1 MIKWLMRRQVAA
13 FERTFGYD
21 ATYVREILEAS
32 PRGFMAL
39 ARIQA
44 MGRFRRDIPRD
55 AYYAAKLV
63 AARAEDCGPCT
74 QLVATMAERAG
85 VPAET
90 LRAVLA
96 RDESAMSAA
105 VALGFRFAEA
115 TLAHDPVADVLR
127 EEIARR
133 WGPRALISLAFALAS
148 ARVFPTLK
156 YALGH
161 GQACARV
168 VVGGKPVAVLRRAA

>member
-1 MIKWLMRRQVAA
+1 MIKWLMRRRLAA
-13 FERTFGYD
+13 FERSFGYD
-21 ATYVREILEAS
+21 ASYARDILEAT

-39 ARIQA
+39 ARVQA
-44 MGRFRRDIPRD
+44 MGRFRRDIPAD
-55 AYYAAKLV
+55 VYYAAKLV

-74 QLVATMAERAG
+74 QLVANMAERAG

-96 RDESAMSAA
+96 RDERAMSET

-115 TLAHDPVADVLR
+115 SLAHDPAADAMR
-127 EEIARR
+127 EEIMRR
-133 WGPRALISLAFALAS
+133 WGQRALISLAFAMVT
-148 ARVFPTLK
+148 ARVFPTIK

>member
-1 MIKWLMRRQVAA
+1 MIKWLLGRQIAA
-13 FERTFGYD
+13 FERSFGYD
-21 ATYVREILEAS
+21 ASYVRDILEAS

-44 MGRFRRDIPRD
+44 MRRFRRDIPVD

-63 AARAEDCGPCT
+63 AARFEDCGPCT

-85 VPAET
+85 VSSET

-96 RDESAMSAA
+96 RDEGAMSETA
-105 VALGFRFAEA
+105 ALGFRFAEA
-115 TLAHDPVADVLR
+115 TLAHDPAADAMR
-127 EEIARR
+127 GEILRR
-133 WGPRALISLAFALAS
+133 WGSRALISLAFAMAS
-148 ARVFPTLK
+148 ARVFPTIK

>member
-1 MIKWLMRRQVAA
+1 MIKWLLRRQIAA
-13 FERTFGYD
+13 FERSFGYD
-21 ATYVREILEAS
+21 ASYVRDILVAS
-32 PRGFMAL
+32 PRGFIAL

-44 MGRFRRDIPRD
+44 MRRFRRDIPVD
-55 AYYAAKLV
+55 VYYAAKLV
-63 AARAEDCGPCT
+63 AARFEDCGPCT

-96 RDESAMSAA
+96 RDESVMSET
-105 VALGFRFAEA
+105 VALGFHFTEA
-115 TLAHDPVADVLR
+115 TLAHDPAADPLR
-127 EEIARR
+127 EEIMRR

-148 ARVFPTLK
+148 ARVFPTIK

>member
-1 MIKWLMRRQVAA
+1 MIKWLLRRRLAA
-13 FERTFGYD
+13 FERSFGYD
-21 ATYVREILEAS
+21 ARYAHDILQAS

-44 MGRFRRDIPRD
+44 MGRFRRDVPKD
-55 AYYAAKLV
+55 VYYTAKLV

-74 QLVATMAERAG
+74 QLVATMAERAR

-90 LRAVLA
+90 IRAVLA
-96 RDESAMSAA
+96 RDENAMSET

-115 TLAHDPVADVLR
+115 TLAHDPAADALR
-127 EEIARR
+127 EEIVRR
-133 WGPRALISLAFALAS
+133 WGARALISLAFAIVS
-148 ARVFPTLK
+148 ARVFPTVK
-156 YALGH
+156 YALGY

-168 VVGGKPVAVLRRAA
+168 VVGGKPMAVLRRAA